1 MPDRPPAPIND
12 PKDADLLALRERLR
26 QARSERGRCPSWDEL
41 KADLVP
47 GGAHRPGREERQA
60 HLAICPYC
68 GEHEREWRNSFDFDA
83 DRLAAIEKGVAT
95 GILGIARTLGLGG
108 PGGQGKGTKT
118 AAPAPAP
125 AEEDS
130 VLPAPVHQQ
139 RMYTPPAD
147 IAEPALAIPV
157 AAPDPAGLARMIV
170 VEMAD
175 GRTPPPS
182 VYLCA
187 QVLEAEV
194 AQVDSIDELV
204 GDPDLS
210 LVCGVVLGGSRQ
222 PDSWPDAVRHARR
235 IVPKRPVVLLA
246 TYGVEAPAG
255 ARRALGESLQSESD
269 PAERLLLALDPELR

>member
-1 MPDRPPAPIND
+1 MSDRPLD
-12 PKDADLLALRERLR
+12 PKDTDLLALRERLR
-26 QARSERGRCPSWDEL
+26 QARTERGNCPPWDEL

-47 GGAHRPGREERQA
+47 GGANRPGREERQA

-95 GILGIARTLGLGG
+95 GILGIARTLGLG
-108 PGGQGKGTKT
+108 PQEKRTKAEAP
-118 AAPAPAP
+118 AAPAPGL
-125 AEEDS
+125 AEETAS
-130 VLPAPVHQQ
+130 APPMPAYQQ
-139 RMYTPPAD
+139 RMYTPPVE
-147 IAEPALAIPV
+147 IAESVAELPV
-157 AAPDPAGLARMIV
+157 AVPNPAGVTRMIV

-204 GDPDLS
+204 GDPDLP
-210 LVCGVVLGGSRQ
+210 LVCGVVLGGSRK

-235 IVPKRPVVLLA
+235 IVPKRPVILLA

-255 ARRALGESLQSESD
+255 ARRALGESLQSEAD

>member
-1 MPDRPPAPIND
+1 MSDRPLDSNES
-12 PKDADLLALRERLR
+12 DLLALRDRLR
-26 QARSERGRCPSWDEL
+26 QARSERGNCPPWEEL

-47 GGAHRPGREERQA
+47 GGANRPGRAERQA
-60 HLAICPYC
+60 HLAVCPYC
-68 GEHEREWRNSFDFDA
+68 GEHEREWRQSFDFDA

-95 GILGIARTLGLGG
+95 GIMGLARTLGRTVA
-108 PGGQGKGTKT
+108 GKGAKAEPLVPALHDEPEAETH
-118 AAPAPAP
+118 AP
-125 AEEDS
+125 
-130 VLPAPVHQQ
+130 LPAYQQ
-139 RMYTPPAD
+139 RMYTPPAEAPAPAD
-147 IAEPALAIPV
+147 EVPFVAPASGGIARL
-157 AAPDPAGLARMIV
+157 IV

-204 GDPDLS
+204 GDPDLP
-210 LVCGVVLGGSRQ
+210 LVCGVVLGGARKSE
-222 PDSWPDAVRHARR
+222 SWPDAVRHARS

-246 TYGVEAPAG
+246 TYGVEPPAG
-255 ARRALGESLQSESD
+255 ARRALGEAIQCESD